1 MRPVVS
7 IVGKAGAGKT
17 ILIERLV
24 TEFKQRGYRIAT
36 VKHSQHNV
44 EIDQPGKDSYRFA
57 QVGSD
62 AVVISSPNKLA
73 FIKGVDHNP
82 GLEEVLSLI
91 GDDFDLVL
99 TEGFRHEEVPKIEV
113 HRRELGGELL
123 CPPEELWAIASD
135 EPLDLNVNQLP
146 LNDTREIA
154 DFIERNVPFIWEE
167 GTSLSVNGNS
177 IFINPFVQEIIAR
190 TTLAITSTLKG
201 VGEIRSLDISV
212 RKKP

>member
-36 VKHSQHNV
+36 VKHSQHNI

-167 GTSLSVNGNS
+167 GTSLSINGKS
-177 IFINPFVQEIIAR
+177 IFINSFVQDIIAR
-190 TTLAITSTLKG
+190 TAVAIASTLKG

-212 RKKP
+212 RRKL